1 MRQEP
6 SSEASR
12 LLSLELP
19 SKLEGPRARIEL
31 GVGKRA
37 KLGVVLSPVAITQT
51 NKIAAME
58 MRGERGESPQS
69 SPLSTSDVFIFPG
82 LSDIYAK
89 MLCCVVNTSSGPVPT
104 FQIQLLSLRLTDRA
118 CLRVVTHTSSA

>member
-1 MRQEP
+1 MRQKP
-6 SSEASR
+6 SSEAPR

-37 KLGVVLSPVAITQT
+37 KSGVVLSPVAITQT

-58 MRGERGESPQS
+58 MRGDRHSAPHLAHQMFLFFQAS
-69 SPLSTSDVFIFPG
+69 VTFMQRC
-82 LSDIYAK
+82 YA
-89 MLCCVVNTSSGPVPT
+89 VW
-104 FQIQLLSLRLTDRA
+104 
-118 CLRVVTHTSSA
+118 